1 MFYVICTQ
9 YDKSDA
15 LGSLS
20 VRAYCYGHDNYRY
33 DIGRDSS
40 G

>member
-1 MFYVICTQ
+1 MFYGSGTQ
-9 YDKSDA
+9 YDKPDA

-40 G
+40 D